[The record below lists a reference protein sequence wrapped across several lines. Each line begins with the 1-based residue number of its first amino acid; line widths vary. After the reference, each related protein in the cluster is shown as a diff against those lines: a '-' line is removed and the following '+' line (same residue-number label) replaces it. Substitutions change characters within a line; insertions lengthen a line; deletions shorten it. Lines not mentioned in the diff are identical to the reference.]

1 MPHFDPPD
9 AVSTSAGK
17 PSLLW
22 QWRRNHHHICCAS
35 SAFSKVTY
43 RVRNFV
49 LGEPRMSLRPRRSA
63 RAGLLGVLV
72 TLGVVCVALSGCTTT
87 QPFEEP
93 NGTTAYQVKCT
104 LWYQCVNEAKKM
116 CPDGYRLVRGP
127 HQRRPKLPNG
137 TLVAGP
143 TRIDFA
149 CR

>member
-1 MPHFDPPD
+1 
-9 AVSTSAGK
+9 
-17 PSLLW
+17 LW
-22 QWRRNHHHICCAS
+22 QPQRDHHPDRRAF
-35 SAFSKVTY
+35 SAFSEVAY

-49 LGEPRMSLRPRRSA
+49 LGEPRMSLRTRRAA
-63 RAGLLGVLV
+63 RAGLFGLLV

-104 LWYQCVNEAKKM
+104 FWYQCVNEAKKM
-116 CPDGYRLVRGP
+116 CPDGYRLIRGP

-137 TLVAGP
+137 NLVAGP